1 MLIRS
6 PFWKI
11 TTMLKQSTRFR
22 LRSMAHMLGHRTL
35 DKEATDVYAP
45 TRLGRTQAL
54 TPEGF
59 LLCQDVPIK
68 RTGTMMYAPG
78 EVPIQ
83 VGRDGVAHVTRDA
96 AALFSPET
104 VASYSGKAVT
114 DDHPSDDVTPNNWK
128 QLARGIVLNPR
139 RGDGHDSDV
148 MLADLLIMDAATIR
162 DVQAGKR
169 EVSAGYSADYEQ
181 TGEGEGRQTHI
192 IGNHVALVTRGRCG
206 PRCSIGDHDPSTTLK
221 GTNTMATTKAR
232 PRVKLLAGAIR
243 KAFND
248 AGDNLAESLA
258 GDDVDGLM
266 ADDDTEGGTHI
277 HIHGAGDAGGPAAP
291 GGDGGGSDD
300 PVEAR
305 FQSLEQGHQQ
315 IIEQITALT
324 QAVQAM
330 SGGGGAPAAAPA
342 APGGEGPPTKDGAD
356 DLADGAGDTKEGGA
370 GPVMA
375 TKDSAALATS
385 FQATLADAEILVP
398 GFRMPTFDAALPRA
412 KTVDNMCSLR
422 RSVLDRLMQTHDGVK
437 LLGTVADGGQVP
449 DLAKLP
455 CDEVGAMFKAAAV
468 IKKASNN
475 RAVVGD
481 GLKIAAQINV
491 TGRAPSPADLNK
503 ANAEFWAKHA
513 AGR

>member
-45 TRLGRTQAL
+45 TRLGRHQAL

-78 EVPIQ
+78 EVPITA
-83 VGRDGVAHVTRDA
+83 GRDGVAHVTRDA
-96 AALFSPET
+96 VALFSPEA

-221 GTNTMATTKAR
+221 GTNTMATTK
-232 PRVKLLAGAIR
+232 PRVKLLSGLVR
-243 KAFND
+243 KAFKD

-266 ADDDTEGGTHI
+266 AGDDDSETGGTHI
-277 HIHGAGDAGGPAAP
+277 HIHGAGDSPAAP

-315 IIEQITALT
+315 IIEQIIALT
-324 QAVQAM
+324 QAVQGLT
-330 SGGGGAPAAAPA
+330 GGGGAPAAAEPPA
-342 APGGEGPPTKDGAD
+342 APGGDAPPTKDGID
-356 DLADGAGDTKEGGA
+356 DLADGQGDTKTEI
-370 GPVMA
+370 

-412 KTVDNMCSLR
+412 KTVDHMCSLR
-422 RSVLDRLMQTHDGVK
+422 RSVLTHLGSTSAGAQLLTSVSDGTTAIDPTK
-437 LLGTVADGGQVP
+437 ANCADIAAV
-449 DLAKLP
+449 
-455 CDEVGAMFKAAAV
+455 FKAAAV
-468 IKKASNN
+468 IKKAANN
-475 RAVVGD
+475 RSATGD
-481 GLKIAAQINV
+481 GLKIAQVNTLSSKV
-491 TGRAPSPADLNK
+491 PTPADLNK
-503 ANAEFWAKHA
+503 ANADFWAKH
-513 AGR
+513 GTR

>member
-1 MLIRS
+1 
-6 PFWKI
+6 
-11 TTMLKQSTRFR
+11 
-22 LRSMAHMLGHRTL
+22 
-35 DKEATDVYAP
+35 
-45 TRLGRTQAL
+45 
-54 TPEGF
+54 
-59 LLCQDVPIK
+59 
-68 RTGTMMYAPG
+68 
-78 EVPIQ
+78 
-83 VGRDGVAHVTRDA
+83 
-96 AALFSPET
+96 
-104 VASYSGKAVT
+104 
-114 DDHPSDDVTPNNWK
+114 
-128 QLARGIVLNPR
+128 
-139 RGDGHDSDV
+139 
-148 MLADLLIMDAATIR
+148 
-162 DVQAGKR
+162 
-169 EVSAGYSADYEQ
+169 
-181 TGEGEGRQTHI
+181 
-192 IGNHVALVTRGRCG
+192 
-206 PRCSIGDHDPSTTLK
+206 
-221 GTNTMATTKAR
+221 MATTKAR